1 MAPPFLVGSGETR
14 VKASASTATPRRRR
28 SSLAALAGVPRFTQR
43 VLANYIRHGCSIS
56 AAAVSYYTLLT
67 SVPLVLAA
75 LAGLGYV
82 LGSNESAL
90 HGLLDAVNR
99 AAPGTRNTLETVLT
113 TVIRQKRGVSIIA
126 GISLFTTGTAVFGV
140 LERAMDDMWNV
151 SRRRHFLV
159 SRLIGAVLVIL
170 AGMSLL
176 ASTLLASMTALGVR
190 NLQSMGLVVL
200 TQFPGLW
207 RLIPLAVQFL
217 LSMLAI
223 TLILSVVPNTRVPA
237 RAAILGGAATALLW
251 ELAKHVFAQYLRHFA
266 PYAGTYGPIGGVII
280 LVVWVYYSAALMLLG
295 AEATALLTCRA
306 RRAEGEEPCPT
317 TGEQTR
323 RR

>member
-1 MAPPFLVGSGETR
+1 MALRRTPGFARR
-14 VKASASTATPRRRR
+14 V
-28 SSLAALAGVPRFTQR
+28 V
-43 VLANYIRHGCSIS
+43 ANYIEHGCSIA
-56 AAAVSYYTLLT
+56 AAAVSYYALLT

-75 LAGLGYV
+75 MASLGYV
-82 LGSNESAL
+82 LGSNDSSL
-90 HGLLDAVNR
+90 NGILDAVAR
-99 AAPGTRNTLETVLT
+99 AAPGSRAVIESVLT

-126 GISLFTTGTAVFGV
+126 GVSLFTTGTAVFGV
-140 LERAMDDMWNV
+140 LERTMDVMWNV
-151 SRRRHFLV
+151 PRRRSFLV
-159 SRLIGAVLVIL
+159 SRLIGAFLVIV

-176 ASTLLASMTALGVR
+176 ASTVLASMATLGVR
-190 NLQSMGLVVL
+190 NLQNMGLTIL

-207 RLIPLAVQFL
+207 RLIPLSVQFV

-223 TLILSVVPNTRVPA
+223 TLLISVVPNTRVPP
-237 RAAILGGAATALLW
+237 RAAIAGGAATALLW

-306 RRAEGEEPCPT
+306 PRDAGTPPRPASG
-317 TGEQTR
+317 R
-323 RR
+323 V